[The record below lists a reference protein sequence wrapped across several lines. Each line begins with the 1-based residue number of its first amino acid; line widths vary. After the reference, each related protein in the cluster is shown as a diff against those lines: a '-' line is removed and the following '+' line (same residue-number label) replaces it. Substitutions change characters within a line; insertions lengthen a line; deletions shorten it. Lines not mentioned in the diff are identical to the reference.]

1 MQRLPAREKY
11 RPKLNPRRALI
22 APAADSFFAFGPAP
36 GLQALAPGELQ
47 VQREIEHCRQET
59 AALSSRSLII
69 EAPPNTNFGRAHER

>member
-11 RPKLNPRRALI
+11 RPKLNPRRVLI

-36 GLQALAPGELQ
+36 GSSPGELQ
-47 VQREIEHCRQET
+47 VQREIELCRQET